1 MRKETDSLGVRELPA
16 DAYHGIHTLR
26 ALENF
31 PLSGQKL
38 PRVFIRA
45 LGLVKE
51 ACARTNLQY
60 GYLETETA
68 EAIIRACRELAEGAL
83 DAHIL
88 VDAFQGGAGTSAN
101 MNCNEVIAN
110 RAIEL
115 LGGTKGDYTLV
126 HPFHHVN
133 KHQSTNDVFP
143 TALRVA
149 CLLELKDLET
159 VAASLQ
165 EALQL
170 KEDAFKDVLK
180 VGRTQLMDAVPV
192 TLGMEF
198 GAFAEAVARDRWRVF
213 KCRERIKQVNLGGTA
228 VGTGLGAPRD
238 FIFRATERLKEL
250 TGLALARAEN
260 LVDATQNLDAFVEVS
275 GMLKAFAV
283 NLVKIGNDLRLL
295 ASGPYAGL
303 GEIELEP
310 LQAGSSIM
318 AGKINP
324 VIPEAVVQAGLK
336 IMGNDTTIATAASLG
351 QLELNHLLPLIA
363 HDILESLALLK
374 NSVRIFD
381 TRCIRTLRP
390 RTERCAELVAQSRA
404 LATVLVP
411 VIGYE
416 QVQQYLKESD
426 ATAVPLADLLVERG
440 IASRTRIEEL
450 LSPKRMRKLGFTD
463 GDYAGITP
471 ESSKQDNTKDK

>member
-1 MRKETDSLGVRELPA
+1 MRNETDSLGQRELPA
-16 DAYHGIHTLR
+16 DALYGIHTLR

-31 PLSGQKL
+31 SLSGQRL

-51 ACARTNLQY
+51 ACARTNVQY
-60 GYLETETA
+60 GYLDEPKGN
-68 EAIIRACRELAEGAL
+68 AIISACHELSDGLL
-83 DAHIL
+83 DAHIV

-115 LGGTKGDYTLV
+115 LGGIKGDYTLV
-126 HPFHHVN
+126 HPFHDVN

-143 TALRVA
+143 SALRVA
-149 CLLELKDLET
+149 CLLELKELET
-159 VAASLQ
+159 ATASLQ
-165 EALQL
+165 ESLQL
-170 KEDAFKDVLK
+170 KEEAYKDILK
-180 VGRTQLMDAVPV
+180 LGRTQLMDAVPV

-198 GAFAEAVARDRWRVF
+198 GAFAEAVSRDRWRVF

-228 VGTGLGAPRD
+228 VGTGLGAPRE
-238 FIFRATERLKEL
+238 FIFRAAARLKEM

-260 LVDATQNLDAFVEVS
+260 LVDATQNLDSFVEVS
-275 GMLKAFAV
+275 GMLKALAV
-283 NLVKIGNDLRLL
+283 NLVKIANDLRLL
-295 ASGPYAGL
+295 SSGPHGGL
-303 GEIELEP
+303 GEIRLQP

-336 IMGNDTTIATAASLG
+336 VMGNDATIAIAASQG

-374 NSVRIFD
+374 NAVGILDKS
-381 TRCIRTLRP
+381 CIRTLQPRP
-390 RTERCAELVAQSRA
+390 QHCAELVARSRA

-411 VIGYE
+411 VLGYDR
-416 QVQQYLKESD
+416 VQQYLSE
-426 ATAVPLADLLVERG
+426 AEAAARPLTDLLVERG
-440 IASRTRIEEL
+440 IADQQQIEAL
-450 LSPKRMRKLGFTD
+450 LSPKRMRKLGFTEE
-463 GDYAGITP
+463 DYANIRTGQSDTQRP
-471 ESSKQDNTKDK
+471 AGK

>member
-1 MRKETDSLGVRELPA
+1 MRKETDCLGARDLPA
-16 DAYHGIHTLR
+16 DAYYGIHTLR

-31 PLSGQKL
+31 PLTGQRL

-51 ACARTNLQY
+51 ACARTNLQL
-60 GYLETETA
+60 GYLEPKTGQ
-68 EAIIRACRELAEGAL
+68 AIIQACGELSSGTL

-115 LGGTKGDYTLV
+115 LGGTKGDYSLV

-149 CLLELKDLET
+149 CLLELKELENA
-159 VAASLQ
+159 AASLQ
-165 EALQL
+165 EALQIR
-170 KEDAFKDVLK
+170 EDEFKDVLK

-283 NLVKIGNDLRLL
+283 NLVK
-295 ASGPYAGL
+295 
-303 GEIELEP
+303 
-310 LQAGSSIM
+310 
-318 AGKINP
+318 
-324 VIPEAVVQAGLK
+324 
-336 IMGNDTTIATAASLG
+336 
-351 QLELNHLLPLIA
+351 
-363 HDILESLALLK
+363 
-374 NSVRIFD
+374 NS
-381 TRCIRTLRP
+381 
-390 RTERCAELVAQSRA
+390 Q
-404 LATVLVP
+404 
-411 VIGYE
+411 
-416 QVQQYLKESD
+416 
-426 ATAVPLADLLVERG
+426 
-440 IASRTRIEEL
+440 
-450 LSPKRMRKLGFTD
+450 
-463 GDYAGITP
+463 
-471 ESSKQDNTKDK
+471 